1 MNQKKNLI
9 MVILLFVGGSLL
21 FSSLVQQESANEL
34 FEKAIYLEETK
45 GDLEKAIEVYKRVV
59 KEFPDERVT
68 AARAQL
74 HIGLCYEKLGLK
86 EAQKAYQNVI
96 DKYPEQTEEVK
107 IAREKLS
114 VLLKAQ
120 ALVEKGDKELKI
132 RQVWAGND
140 VDTMGSPSPDGRYL
154 SFVDWSTGD
163 LSVRDLTTGQNRR
176 LTNKGTW
183 QTSDEFALQAKWS
196 PDGKQVAYIWFNKN
210 SFWDLRIWEW
220 ERNSF
225 RLLYSNR
232 EQKIYEIHNW
242 SADGKYI
249 LVTLIGKDR
258 VLEVCLMDVKN
269 GTYRTIIRP
278 KKWPRTFHFRLSPD
292 AQFIVFDSAQ
302 SLRNYDIFIAPTNT
316 GIKRPLIE
324 HPAFDYL
331 LDWTP
336 DGKTILFASD
346 RTGKVD
352 IWAVSVE
359 NGRQTRNPELVRAN
373 AGAIDPLGFTADGS
387 YFYFSSQSR
396 RDIYIAEVDLQS
408 GKLIKPP
415 QKIIHVYEGKNNA
428 SEISPDGR
436 YLAYVSSR
444 GSQTPVEA
452 TTVCVYD
459 FYSKDYKEFPVDLQ
473 IPTFMRIRWAADSQS
488 LYFLGKKGMPLNSLH
503 RLDLD
508 SGNVTLIKK
517 PDEGADIFSF
527 SGDGRFVFVIESEA
541 MDRRTRIF
549 RLFKQDLETG
559 EKKEIYSSDAFL
571 SSLTLSPDERHLAFR
586 HYTGPV
592 GQRHNRLFVLPTEGG
607 KAKEILSDEEPISYY
622 GLSSWTRDSK
632 NVLLAKRYEEN
643 GIMKYDLWIAPIDGS
658 SPIKTDLSMH
668 MINFVSAHPDGKTLA
683 FTAGEFSKSEIW
695 VMENFLPKQKDKK

>member
-21 FSSLVQQESANEL
+21 FSNLVQQESAKEL
-34 FEKAIYLEETK
+34 FERALYLEETK
-45 GDLEKAIEVYKRVV
+45 GELEKAIEVYKRVV
-59 KEFPDERVT
+59 KEFPDERVP
-68 AARAQL
+68 AAKAQL
-74 HIGLCYEKLGLK
+74 HIGICFEKLGLK

-107 IAREKLS
+107 IAREKIS

-120 ALVEKGDKELKI
+120 ALIEKGDKELKI
-132 RQVWAGND
+132 RQVWAGYD
-140 VDTMGSPSPDGRYL
+140 VDTMGSPSPDGKYL

-196 PDGKQVAYIWFNKN
+196 PDGKQIAYIWFNKN
-210 SFWDLRIWEW
+210 SFWDLRIWKW
-220 ERNSF
+220 EKNSF
-225 RLLYSNR
+225 RLLYSNP
-232 EQKIYEIHNW
+232 EKEIYEIYNW

-258 VLEVCLMDVKN
+258 VHEVSLMDAKN
-269 GTYRTIIRP
+269 GTYRPII
-278 KKWPRTFHFRLSPD
+278 KSEKWPHPFHIRLSPD
-292 AQFIVFDSAQ
+292 AQFIMFDSAQ
-302 SLRNYDIFIAPTNT
+302 SPINYDIFIAPTNT

-324 HPAFDYL
+324 HPAFDYP

-336 DGKTILFASD
+336 DGKTILFASN
-346 RTGKVD
+346 RTGKLD

-359 NGRQTRNPELVRAN
+359 NGRQARNPELVRAST
-373 AGAIDPLGFTADGS
+373 GAIHPLGFTVDGS
-387 YFYFSSQSR
+387 YFYSSSQSK
-396 RDIYIAEVDLQS
+396 RDIYIAEVNLQS

-415 QKIIHVYEGKNNA
+415 QKISRVYEGKNNA

-444 GSQTPVEA
+444 GSRTPIEA
-452 TTVCVYD
+452 STICVYD
-459 FYSKDYKEFPVDLQ
+459 FHSKEYKEFPVDLQ
-473 IPTFMRIRWAADSQS
+473 IPTFKRMRWAEDSQS
-488 LYFLGKKGMPLNSLH
+488 LYFLGRKEMESNSLH

-517 PDEGADIFSF
+517 PDDRASIS
-527 SGDGRFVFVIESEA
+527 SCSRDGRFVFVIEIEA
-541 MDRRTRIF
+541 IDRKTRIS

-559 EKKEIYSSDAFL
+559 EKKEIYSSDIFL
-571 SSLTLSPDERHLAFR
+571 SFLTLSPDERHLAFVQ
-586 HYTGPV
+586 YTGLV
-592 GQRHNRLFVLPTEGG
+592 GQRHHRIFVLPTEGG

-622 GLSSWTRDSK
+622 GLSWTRDSK

-658 SPIKTDLSMH
+658 SPKKTDLSMQ
-668 MINFVSAHPDGKTLA
+668 MIHFVSGHPDGKTLA
-683 FTAGEFSKSEIW
+683 FTAGESSKSEIW